1 MLAKMAHRLIAVA
14 AVFGIACNAD
24 PPPDADSTTDATAGS
39 GTAPTSL
46 DTSADTGPPLSSTDA
61 PGTTTDPDT
70 TTGSEVVATISE
82 IDCHS
87 RDAIEI
93 AAAAGVDLGGVE
105 IVINGVT
112 DYTIPAGTI
121 SEGLFVVREIV
132 GVEPGLTA
140 NIGCSDDEVTLSL
153 AGAVLDSASLPAFPG
168 SFKGTTWCSGV
179 SASPFELCTPTVGDP
194 NLPYVDPGGVLFD
207 RVHPVEIDLGID
219 QLGLDALEIEPR
231 EYVAGT
237 FSVTKDGRTSEPIM
251 IGIALKGSPIG
262 SFTDLSGKAAFKLKF
277 DFVDPDTRFLG
288 LEGLKLNNM
297 REDGSQLHEAIGYA
311 IFGAAGVP
319 APRSGYAEVRLNGDS
334 YGLHA
339 SIERADDV
347 FLSRFYDETAHLY
360 EGTFGL
366 DVDPGREGEF
376 EIDEGDPLDTTDLT
390 ALMAV
395 SVVPDDMFF
404 AELQARV
411 HVDAAVRMWAATM
424 WIGHWDGYAPGK
436 NNYELHGNID
446 GIFDF
451 VPSGLDQTS
460 EYLFDLRYG
469 SSPIQPRGVLFD
481 RCIDDPEC
489 LALYDVALDEV
500 GAAIAAF
507 DVQADIDAVAAAI
520 EPWVVADPR
529 RESSVDQV
537 HSAQDA
543 TRDFWAA
550 RALEFP

>member
-1 MLAKMAHRLIAVA
+1 MAHRFVAVA
-14 AVFGIACNAD
+14 GLLGMACNANAPHD
-24 PPPDADSTTDATAGS
+24 TESTTGEATASSGATPSTTAGTAVDTGGS
-39 GTAPTSL
+39 G
-46 DTSADTGPPLSSTDA
+46 SSTA
-61 PGTTTDPDT
+61 GPETTTDPDT
-70 TTGSEVVATISE
+70 TTGSDVAATISE
-82 IDCHS
+82 IDCHG
-87 RDAIEI
+87 RDAVEI
-93 AAAAGVDLGGVE
+93 AAAAGVELGGLE
-105 IVINGVT
+105 IVINGVV

-121 SEGLFVVREIV
+121 SEGLFIVRESLAA
-132 GVEPGLTA
+132 EPGLTA
-140 NIGCSDDEVTLSL
+140 NIGCSDDEVALSL
-153 AGAVLDSASLPAFPG
+153 AGVVLDTASFPAFPG

-179 SASPFELCTPTVGDP
+179 SASPFDLCTPTIGVAP

-207 RVHPVEIDLGID
+207 RLHPVEIDLGID
-219 QLGLDALEIEPR
+219 PLGLDALDVAPR

-277 DFVDPDTRFLG
+277 DFVEPDTRYLG
-288 LEGLKLNNM
+288 LQGLKLNNM

-319 APRSGYAEVRLNGDS
+319 APRSGYAEVRLNGAS

-339 SIERADDV
+339 SIERIDDV
-347 FLSRFYDETAHLY
+347 FLSRFYDTTVHLY

-395 SVVPDDMFF
+395 SVVPDDVFF
-404 AELQARV
+404 AEVQARV
-411 HVDAAVRMWAATM
+411 HVDAAVRMWATTM

-436 NNYELHGNID
+436 NNYELHGD
-446 GIFDF
+446 AEGSFDF

-469 SSPIQPRGVLFD
+469 SSPIQARGVLFD
-481 RCIDDPEC
+481 RCIDDPQC
-489 LALYDVALDEV
+489 LALYELALDEV
-500 GAAIAAF
+500 GSAIAAF
-507 DVQADIDAVAAAI
+507 DVQAEIDAVAAAI

-537 HSAQDA
+537 HGAQAA
-543 TRDFWAA
+543 TRDFWTA

>member
-1 MLAKMAHRLIAVA
+1 MGA
-14 AVFGIACNAD
+14 GCS
-24 PPPDADSTTDATAGS
+24 PDAPHDAESTTGD
-39 GTAPTSL
+39 GTA
-46 DTSADTGPPLSSTDA
+46 SAETTADASAGTRGSTTEGSSTS
-61 PGTTTDPDT
+61 TDPDA
-70 TTGSEVVATISE
+70 TTGPGVAATISE
-82 IDCHS
+82 LDCHD

-93 AAAAGVDLGGVE
+93 ASDPGVDLGGVE

-121 SEGLFVVREIV
+121 SEGLLVVREAS
-132 GVEPGLTA
+132 GAEPGLTA
-140 NIGCSDDEVTLSL
+140 NIGCSDDEVLLSL
-153 AGAVLDSASLPAFPG
+153 AGVVLDAASFPAFPG
-168 SFKGTTWCSGV
+168 SFEGTTWCSGV
-179 SASPFELCTPTVGDP
+179 SAAPFDLCTPTMGAP

-207 RVHPVEIDLGID
+207 RLHPVEIDLAID
-219 QLGLDALEIEPR
+219 QAGLDALAVAPR

-237 FSVTKDGRTSEPIM
+237 FSVTKDGITTDPIM
-251 IGIALKGSPIG
+251 VGIALKGSPIG
-262 SFTDLSGKAAFKLKF
+262 SFTDLSGKAAFKIKF
-277 DFVDPDTRFLG
+277 DFVDPSTRFLG

-347 FLSRFYDETAHLY
+347 LMSRSFESTMHLY

-376 EIDEGDPLDTTDLT
+376 EVDEGDPLDRSDLT

-395 SVVPDDMFF
+395 SVVPDDAFF

-411 HVDAAVRMWAATM
+411 HVDAAVRMWAATL

-436 NNYELHGNID
+436 NNYGLHSDAEGV
-446 GIFDF
+446 FDF

-460 EYLFDLRYG
+460 EYLIDLRYG
-469 SSPIQPRGVLFD
+469 QSPIQGRGVLFD

-489 LALYDVALDEV
+489 RARYEDALVEV
-500 GAAIAAF
+500 GMAIEAF
-507 DVQADIDAVAAAI
+507 DVQAEIDAIAAAI

-529 RESSVDQV
+529 RESSVEQV
-537 HSAQDA
+537 HAAQDA

-550 RALEFP
+550 RAGEFP

>member
-1 MLAKMAHRLIAVA
+1 MLHRLVVVVA
-14 AVFGIACNAD
+14 GLLGAGCST
-24 PPPDADSTTDATAGS
+24 DAPNDAESTTGDATAIS
-39 GTAPTSL
+39 GTAPTTTA
-46 DTSADTGPPLSSTDA
+46 DTSADPSGTGTATAGSEA
-61 PGTTTDPDT
+61 ATDPDT
-70 TTGSEVVATISE
+70 TTGSGVLATISE
-82 IDCHS
+82 IDCHG
-87 RDAIEI
+87 RDAVEI
-93 AAAAGVDLGGVE
+93 ATDPGFDLGGVE

-121 SEGLFVVREIV
+121 STGLFVVRETLAA
-132 GVEPGLTA
+132 EPGLTA
-140 NIGCSDDEVTLSL
+140 NIGCHGDEVSLSL
-153 AGAVLDSASLPAFPG
+153 AGVVLDTASFPAFPG
-168 SFKGTTWCSGV
+168 SFQGTTWCSGV
-179 SASPFELCTPTVGDP
+179 SASPFDLCTPTVGDP

-207 RVHPVEIDLGID
+207 RFHPVEIDLTID
-219 QLGLDALEIEPR
+219 QLGLDALAIEPR

-237 FSVTKDGRTSEPIM
+237 FSVTKDGSTTEPIM

-277 DFVDPDTRFLG
+277 DFVDPATRFLG

-311 IFGAAGVP
+311 IFGATGVP

-339 SIERADDV
+339 TIERADDV
-347 FLSRFYDETAHLY
+347 FLSRHYESTLHLY

-366 DVDPGREGEF
+366 DVNPGREGEF
-376 EIDEGDPLDTTDLT
+376 EVDEGDPLDRADLT

-395 SVVPDDMFF
+395 SVVQGDMFF

-424 WIGHWDGYAPGK
+424 WIGHWDGYAPGR
-436 NNYELHGNID
+436 NNYELQSDSEGV
-446 GIFDF
+446 FDF

-460 EYLFDLRYG
+460 EYLIDLRYG
-469 SSPIQPRGVLFD
+469 SSPIQGRGVLFD
-481 RCIDDPEC
+481 RCVDDPGC
-489 LALYDVALDEV
+489 RALYEDALVEV
-500 GAAIAAF
+500 GMAIEAF
-507 DVQADIDAVAAAI
+507 DVQAEIDGVAAAI

-529 RESSVDQV
+529 RESSVEQV
-537 HSAQDA
+537 HAAQDD

-550 RALEFP
+550 RAGEFP